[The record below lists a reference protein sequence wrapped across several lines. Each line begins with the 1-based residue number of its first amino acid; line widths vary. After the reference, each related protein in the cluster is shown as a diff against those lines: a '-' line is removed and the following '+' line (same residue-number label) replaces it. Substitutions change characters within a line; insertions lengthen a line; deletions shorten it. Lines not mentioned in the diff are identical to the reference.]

1 MRWKRSGKIKG
12 KPLESVA
19 VVSMNLV
26 LQCSGI
32 CSFLSD
38 THVFRSYISESG
50 VKQTNKKKGVK
61 SPCFPFWNDEYRL
74 AGGFKCSF

>member
-50 VKQTNKKKGVK
+50 VKQTKKKVLSLPVSHFGIM
-61 SPCFPFWNDEYRL
+61 NTD
-74 AGGFKCSF
+74 